1 MNLIW
6 LLVGLAS
13 GAFLGWII
21 TSLKYKALYVLKKDF
36 LNLENSYHQLQT
48 DHAVLQRDIDEL
60 KRNYDNHKN
69 DYKRV
74 HEEKNDLNSSNAH
87 LNARLDSLNEIM
99 NEKNR
104 VLKELNDENQ
114 RIHSALNHSNQQ
126 CTEMRAENK
135 ILKEKLDHQKVEIE
149 KLGKKF
155 NTEFENIASK
165 ILEDKSIRF
174 AKQNQTNLEN
184 ILKPLGENID
194 KFKTKIDDVYNKEA
208 RERFSLGKEVER
220 LVNLNKQVS
229 EEANNLTK
237 ALKGNS
243 KTQGNWGEMIL
254 ENILEKSGLVKDRE
268 YFVQEHI
275 KDQDGNAL
283 KNDKGKRMQPDVMIA
298 YPDKRKVIID
308 SKVSLT
314 AYSNYTNTS
323 DTDEQHRFLKAHIES
338 VKKHINELSDKK
350 YPDYAHSLDFVMMFI
365 PNEPAYLL
373 VLQQESDIWHY
384 AYKKRVLLIS
394 PTNLIAALKL
404 IVDLWKREYQNQ
416 NALEIAKK
424 GAALYDKFVNFVDDL
439 KNIGS
444 HIEKTQISY
453 DSAFKK
459 LSGGRGNLVRQAEQL
474 KSFGLNTKKELPGSL
489 IDMSD
494 STEKNEN

>member
-1 MNLIW
+1 
-6 LLVGLAS
+6 
-13 GAFLGWII
+13 
-21 TSLKYKALYVLKKDF
+21 
-36 LNLENSYHQLQT
+36 
-48 DHAVLQRDIDEL
+48 
-60 KRNYDNHKN
+60 
-69 DYKRV
+69 
-74 HEEKNDLNSSNAH
+74 
-87 LNARLDSLNEIM
+87 
-99 NEKNR
+99 
-104 VLKELNDENQ
+104 
-114 RIHSALNHSNQQ
+114 
-126 CTEMRAENK
+126 
-135 ILKEKLDHQKVEIE
+135 
-149 KLGKKF
+149 
-155 NTEFENIASK
+155 
-165 ILEDKSIRF
+165 
-174 AKQNQTNLEN
+174 
-184 ILKPLGENID
+184 
-194 KFKTKIDDVYNKEA
+194 
-208 RERFSLGKEVER
+208 
-220 LVNLNKQVS
+220 
-229 EEANNLTK
+229 
-237 ALKGNS
+237 
-243 KTQGNWGEMIL
+243 
-254 ENILEKSGLVKDRE
+254 
-268 YFVQEHI
+268 
-275 KDQDGNAL
+275 
-283 KNDKGKRMQPDVMIA
+283 
-298 YPDKRKVIID
+298 
-308 SKVSLT
+308 
-314 AYSNYTNTS
+314 
-323 DTDEQHRFLKAHIES
+323 LKAHIES